1 MQCTDPVILN
11 LWHPLAAVAETA
23 VGPVHSSTLLG
34 ERVGFVLDAL
44 GGVAAWRERSSA
56 PAGGGADPDEV
67 SDHCPHGSGTATCGP
82 RSVPLSVSCSRF
94 RSTTSR
100 IVAT

>member
-34 ERVGFVLDAL
+34 ERVGFCSTRWRR
-44 GGVAAWRERSSA
+44 AAWRER
-56 PAGGGADPDEV
+56 PV
-67 SDHCPHGSGTATCGP
+67 RRQWWRRP
-82 RSVPLSVSCSRF
+82 R
-94 RSTTSR
+94 
-100 IVAT
+100 